1 MKVFYHLPNPL
12 RICENKKV
20 MSIAGN
26 IAEIE
31 ERIQKACVSAG
42 RKRNEITLMGVS
54 KFVSLGM
61 IEEARRAGIFCFG
74 ESRVKEGTIKFEPLR
89 DSAPEVQLHLIGSL
103 QRNKAKNAVLFF
115 DCIQSVD
122 REQIIAELFKFAGQR
137 EKPLEILFEFHTG
150 EETKRGFADFDDLFR
165 AAEMVMSA
173 GTLKLRGL
181 MTMAP
186 FSEDKDLIRSSF
198 RRLVKAQKELEKRFP
213 PAENWNCLSMGM
225 SNDFETAIEEGST
238 MLRIGSLIF
247 KE

>member
-1 MKVFYHLPNPL
+1 
-12 RICENKKV
+12 

-31 ERIQKACVSAG
+31 EKIQKACVCAG

-54 KFVSLGM
+54 KFVPLGM

-74 ESRVKEGTIKFEPLR
+74 ESRVKEGIKKFEPLR
-89 DSAPEVQLHLIGSL
+89 NNAPEVQLHLIGSL
-103 QRNKAKNAVLFF
+103 QRNKAKSAALFF
-115 DCIQSVD
+115 DCVQSAD
-122 REQIIAELFKFAGQR
+122 REQIIEELVKYAGQR
-137 EKPLEILFEFHTG
+137 EKPLEILLEMHTG
-150 EETKRGFADFDDLFR
+150 EETKRGFADFDSLFR
-165 AAEMVMSA
+165 AAEIALTA
-173 GTLKLRGL
+173 GTLKPRGL

-186 FSEDKDLIRSSF
+186 FTEDKNLIRSSF